1 MGLKNHLRKTILFP
15 FYIKFRN
22 RIGNR
27 CNKWSKVTVGSS
39 RLKDCSFEIVGD
51 SRVCIG
57 DGCNIRGLHMLV
69 YGDGSSISIG
79 NNVRVNAS
87 TSSPVVMN
95 AFNGTHIIIGNECL
109 FSNGI
114 EIHTT
119 DYHSILTLEG
129 ELINRPQ
136 DVVLSDHV
144 WVGLRSVI
152 LKGVHIA
159 PDSVIGAG
167 SIVTKSFDEANTVIC
182 GNPAKCC
189 KSEIYWNIK
198 SPIQ

>member
-1 MGLKNHLRKTILFP
+1 
-15 FYIKFRN
+15 
-22 RIGNR
+22 
-27 CNKWSKVTVGSS
+27 
-39 RLKDCSFEIVGD
+39 
-51 SRVCIG
+51 
-57 DGCNIRGLHMLV
+57 MLV
-69 YGDGSSISIG
+69 YGDGSSVSIG

-136 DVVLSDHV
+136 DVVLGHWRREYCDKV
-144 WVGLRSVI
+144 
-152 LKGVHIA
+152 
-159 PDSVIGAG
+159 
-167 SIVTKSFDEANTVIC
+167 F
-182 GNPAKCC
+182 
-189 KSEIYWNIK
+189 
-198 SPIQ
+198 

>member
-1 MGLKNHLRKTILFP
+1 MRLKSLLKKTMLFP
-15 FYIKFRN
+15 LYINFSN

-27 CNKWSKVTVGSS
+27 CNKWSNVEVGSS
-39 RLKDCSFEIVGD
+39 RLKDCSFEIIGD
-51 SRVCIG
+51 SHIRIG
-57 DGCNIRGLHMLV
+57 SGCNIRGLHMLV
-69 YGDGSSISIG
+69 YGDGSSVTNG
-79 NNVRVNAS
+79 DNVIVNAS
-87 TSSPVVMN
+87 PLSPVVMN

-109 FSNGI
+109 FSNEI

-159 PDSVIGAG
+159 PTRSLAQGVL
-167 SIVTKSFDEANTVIC
+167 
-182 GNPAKCC
+182 
-189 KSEIYWNIK
+189 
-198 SPIQ
+198 